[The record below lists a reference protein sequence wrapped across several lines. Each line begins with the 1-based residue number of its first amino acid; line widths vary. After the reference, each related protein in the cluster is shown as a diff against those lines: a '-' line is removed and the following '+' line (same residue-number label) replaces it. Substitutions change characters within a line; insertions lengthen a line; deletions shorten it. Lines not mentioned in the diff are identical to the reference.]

1 MGMLTVYE
9 GTEIQL
15 VGTFANY
22 LGTLTDPTAS
32 TFYVQPP
39 TGTNETTIVGTLSS
53 TGVYY
58 CNVNTTGYE
67 AGIYTYRLQG
77 TGALVAAKESVFE
90 VRKTEIR

>member
-1 MGMLTVYE
+1 MLSIYE

-22 LGTLTDPTAS
+22 LGTLTSPTAS

-39 TGTNETTIVGTLSS
+39 TGTETAIVGTLSS
-53 TGVYY
+53 TGIYY

-77 TGALVAAKESVFE
+77 TGDLVAAEEERFE
-90 VRKTEIR
+90 VKATEVR

>member
-1 MGMLTVYE
+1 MGMLSVYE

-32 TFYVQPP
+32 VFYVQPP
-39 TGTNETTIVGTLSS
+39 TGTETAIVGTIS
-53 TGVYY
+53 TTGIYY

-77 TGALVAAKESVFE
+77 TGALVATEEDRFE
-90 VRKTEIR
+90 VKASEVR